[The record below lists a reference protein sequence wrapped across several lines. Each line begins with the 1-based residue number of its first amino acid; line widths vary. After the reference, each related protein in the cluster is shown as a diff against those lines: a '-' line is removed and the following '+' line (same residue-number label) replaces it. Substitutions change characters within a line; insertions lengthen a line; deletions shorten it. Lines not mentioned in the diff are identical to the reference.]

1 MKAIRTLAT
10 AIAIGISS
18 SGAALAGDC
27 VVLLHGLSRTE
38 NSFLLME
45 ESLAAFGYRVVNS
58 TYPSTE
64 MPVEELLGHIDDA
77 VAACGDAPQV
87 HFVTHSMG
95 GILLRAWMRDHRPDN
110 LGRTVMLGPP
120 NHGSE
125 LVDLFGELWLF
136 EYLVGPAGTQLGREV
151 ESLPNVLGP
160 ADFPVGVIA
169 GNRSAV
175 PIPFI
180 FHGPNDGLVAV
191 DSTYLDGMADHI
203 VLPVTHTFM
212 MNNPVVIGQVLYFL
226 ENGRFDR
233 ELTLRSLF
241 ERALARSRDRG

>member
-1 MKAIRTLAT
+1 MKAL
-10 AIAIGISS
+10 GLV
-18 SGAALAGDC
+18 AALTLGAGAGASPALAQDC

-45 ESLAAFGYRVVNS
+45 ETLRAFDYKVVNS

-77 VAACGDAPQV
+77 VAECGDAGQV

-95 GILLRAWMRDHRPDN
+95 GILLRAWMIDHRPDN

-125 LVDLFGELWLF
+125 LVDLFGDLWLF
-136 EYLVGPAGTQLGREV
+136 EFLVGPAGTQLGREV
-151 ESLPNVLGP
+151 ESLPNLLGA
-160 ADFPVGVIA
+160 ADFEVGVIA
-169 GNRSAV
+169 GSRSAV

-191 DSTYLDGMADHI
+191 DSTLLDGMTDHI

-212 MNNPVVIGQVLYFL
+212 MNNPVVIAQVLHFL
-226 ENGRFDR
+226 ETGRFDPDI
-233 ELTLRSLF
+233 TLRSLF
-241 ERALARSRDRG
+241 QRALRR

>member
-1 MKAIRTLAT
+1 MKAL
-10 AIAIGISS
+10 GLV
-18 SGAALAGDC
+18 AALAFGAASVPALAQNC
-27 VVLLHGLSRTE
+27 VVLLHGLARTE
-38 NSFLLME
+38 NSFLLMQE
-45 ESLAAFGYRVVNS
+45 TLAAFDYKVVNS

-77 VAACGDAPQV
+77 VAACGDAGKV

-95 GILLRAWMRDHRPDN
+95 GILLRAWMVDHRPDN

-125 LVDLFGELWLF
+125 LVDLFGDLWLF
-136 EYLVGPAGTQLGREV
+136 DFLVGPAGNQLGREV
-151 ESLPNVLGP
+151 ESLPNKLG
-160 ADFPVGVIA
+160 AVDFEVGVIA

-175 PIPFI
+175 PIPGI

-191 DSTYLDGMADHI
+191 DSTFLDGMADHI

-212 MNNPVVIGQVLYFL
+212 MNNPLVIAQVLHFL
-226 ENGRFDR
+226 DHGQFDPD
-233 ELTLRSLF
+233 LTLRSLF
-241 ERALARSRDRG
+241 QRALRR

>member
-1 MKAIRTLAT
+1 MRAARLLA
-10 AIAIGISS
+10 
-18 SGAALAGDC
+18 AALAVLMTTASALAQDC

-45 ESLAAFGYRVVNS
+45 ESLSAFDYKVVNA

-64 MPVEELLGHIDDA
+64 LPVEALLGHIDES
-77 VAACGDAPQV
+77 VAACGEADMI

-95 GILLRAWMRDHRPDN
+95 GILLRAWMIGNRPPN

-125 LVDLFGELWLF
+125 LVDLFGDLWLF
-136 EYLVGPAGTQLGREV
+136 EFLTGPAGLQLGREV
-151 ESLPNVLGP
+151 ESLPNLLGP
-160 ADFPVGVIA
+160 AEFEFGVIA

-175 PIPFI
+175 PVPGI
-180 FHGPNDGLVAV
+180 FRGPNDGLVAV

-212 MNNPVVIGQVLYFL
+212 MNNPVVIAQVLHFL
-226 ENGRFDR
+226 EHGRFDPQI
-233 ELTLRSLF
+233 TLRSLF
-241 ERALARSRDRG
+241 RRAMGR

>member
-1 MKAIRTLAT
+1 MRAPRLLA
-10 AIAIGISS
+10 
-18 SGAALAGDC
+18 AALAVFVSTAPALAQDC

-45 ESLAAFGYRVVNS
+45 ESLSAFDYKVVNA

-64 MPVEELLGHIDDA
+64 MPVEALLGHIDES
-77 VAACGDAPQV
+77 VAACGEADKV

-95 GILLRAWMRDHRPDN
+95 GILLRAWMIGNRPSN

-125 LVDLFGELWLF
+125 LVDLFGDLWLF
-136 EYLVGPAGTQLGREV
+136 EFLTGPAGLQLGREV
-151 ESLPNVLGP
+151 ESLPNLLGP
-160 ADFPVGVIA
+160 AEFEVGVIA

-175 PIPFI
+175 PVPGI
-180 FHGPNDGLVAV
+180 FRGPNDGLVAV

-212 MNNPVVIGQVLYFL
+212 MNNPVVIAQVLNFL
-226 ENGRFDR
+226 EHGRFDPQI
-233 ELTLRSLF
+233 TIRSLF
-241 ERALARSRDRG
+241 RRALGR